1 MKLIRLIIITL
12 LLNLTAYSQSLIINN
27 KDTLICFSS
36 DKAKFL
42 AKQYHKAEAYYL
54 ADSLCQQQLIFKG
67 NQVNLY
73 KKNED
78 KLQTIIGNQVTIIKF
93 KDEEN
98 KSLTIQMKGLN
109 LEVKKQKR
117 LKGISIIFGV
127 SCLVFALVK

>member
-1 MKLIRLIIITL
+1 
-12 LLNLTAYSQSLIINN
+12 LTAYSQSLIINN

-42 AKQYHKAEAYYL
+42 AKQYHKAETYYL

-78 KLQTIIGNQVTIIKF
+78 KLQTIIGNQVSIIKF

>member
-1 MKLIRLIIITL
+1 
-12 LLNLTAYSQSLIINN
+12 LTAYSQSLIINN

-42 AKQYHKAEAYYL
+42 AKQYHKAETYYL
-54 ADSLCQQQLIFKG
+54 SDSLCQQQLILKV

-78 KLQTIIGNQVTIIKF
+78 KLQTIIGNQVSIIKY

-98 KSLTIQMKGLN
+98 KSLTIQMKGLSM
-109 LEVKKQKR
+109 EAKKQKR

>member
-1 MKLIRLIIITL
+1 M
-12 LLNLTAYSQSLIINN
+12 LNLTAYSQSLIINN
-27 KDTLICFSS
+27 KDTLICFTS

-42 AKQYHKAEAYYL
+42 AKQYHKAESYYL
-54 ADSLCQQQLIFKG
+54 SDSLCQQQLILKV

-127 SCLVFALVK
+127 SFLVFALVK

>member
-1 MKLIRLIIITL
+1 M
-12 LLNLTAYSQSLIINN
+12 LNLTAFSQSLLINN

-42 AKQYHKAEAYYL
+42 AKQYHKAETYYL
-54 ADSLCQQQLIFKG
+54 SDSLCQQQVILKV

-127 SCLVFALVK
+127 SFLVFALVK